1 MTHLL
6 KTCGLV
12 MLERV
17 RQTRGRV
24 WKTNSLR
31 FDMLEHVL
39 YRKTAHTFAG
49 YALASALSFGS
60 LTLAQAEDT
69 MKKTD
74 TMQTDTMKKETMKKE
89 TMKPG
94 TTKDHSMHSDG
105 MSKDM
110 QHDDKMMKNDK

>member
-12 MLERV
+12 M
-17 RQTRGRV
+17 
-24 WKTNSLR
+24 
-31 FDMLEHVL
+31 
-39 YRKTAHTFAG
+39 
-49 YALASALSFGS
+49 LASALSFGS

-74 TMQTDTMKKETMKKE
+74 TMQADTMKKETMK
-89 TMKPG
+89 PD